1 MDHPNKCIKCGEF
14 HQDPNAGRWTE
25 CRECEA
31 RSPRVITPS
40 YFHFVTGMTDEQ
52 LEATY
57 EAQRQLVLNHKRNKV
72 RM

>member
-1 MDHPNKCIKCGEF
+1 MEYPNKCIKCGEV

-31 RSPRVITPS
+31 RKPRAITPS

-52 LEATY
+52 LEATH
-57 EAQRQLVLNHKRNKV
+57 EAQRQLVLNHKRNKG